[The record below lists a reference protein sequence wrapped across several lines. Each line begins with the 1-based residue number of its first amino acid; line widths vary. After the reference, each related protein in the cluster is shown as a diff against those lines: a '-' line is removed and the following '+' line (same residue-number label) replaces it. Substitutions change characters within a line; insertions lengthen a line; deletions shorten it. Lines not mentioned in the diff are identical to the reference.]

1 MLYIQCER
9 SMSQNVGEKG
19 LMCIVAFAW
28 QVLDEMPLCLISNRD
43 EFYHR
48 PSSALNA
55 WQNSSIVAGQDL
67 QSGGTWMGVTASGR
81 WAIVTN
87 FRNGRDQK
95 SYTTSRGHLI
105 QSFLESDLAPIRF
118 AQQLEQQQQDY
129 AGFNLFVG
137 DTEQAVYMSNRGEA
151 PQVLA
156 NGVYVVSNG
165 LMSEDWEKTRHLRK
179 RFTQEFLPM
188 LQQAQIAESAI
199 DAAAWDI
206 LEDERKV
213 IANLLPDTG
222 INPEMEALLS
232 STFIQSP
239 IYGTRCSNF
248 LRLTSREWH
257 WLEKSQ
263 QGEQQGRVVDLH
275 VDLNF

>member
-1 MLYIQCER
+1 MKNVVH
-9 SMSQNVGEKG
+9 SMCKDVRTE

-28 QVLDEMPLCLISNRD
+28 HVLDDMPLCLISNRD

-48 PSSALNA
+48 PSAVLHR
-55 WQNSSIVAGQDL
+55 WDNSSIIAGQDL
-67 QSGGTWMGVTASGR
+67 QSGGTWLGVTASGR

-87 FRNGRDQK
+87 FRNGRDKNQY
-95 SYTTSRGHLI
+95 STSRGHLI
-105 QSFLESDLAPIRF
+105 QDFLESDLAPFRF

-129 AGFNLFVG
+129 AGFNLFIG
-137 DTEQAVYMSNRGEA
+137 DRDQAVYMSNRGEA

-165 LMSEDWEKTRHLRK
+165 LMSEDWEKTKHLRK

-188 LQQAQIAESAI
+188 LQQSTITES
-199 DAAAWDI
+199 DLQYSVWDI
-206 LEDERKV
+206 LEDERK
-213 IANLLPDTG
+213 IIPDLLPDTG
-222 INPEMEALLS
+222 ISVEMEELLS

-248 LRLTSREWH
+248 LRLDSKQWH
-257 WLEKSQ
+257 WLEKTQ
-263 QGEQQGRVVDLH
+263 QGEQQGRIIEMKADLWK
-275 VDLNF
+275 

>member
-1 MLYIQCER
+1 
-9 SMSQNVGEKG
+9 
-19 LMCIVAFAW
+19 MCIVAFAW
-28 QVLDEMPLCLISNRD
+28 QVLEELPLCLISNRD

-48 PSSALNA
+48 PSIALHA
-55 WQNSSIVAGQDL
+55 WENSSIVAGQDL

-87 FRNGRDQK
+87 FRNGREQQQ
-95 SYTTSRGHLI
+95 YQTSRGHLI
-105 QSFLESDLAPIRF
+105 QDFLESDLAPIRF
-118 AQQLEQQQQDY
+118 AQMLEQRQQDY

-137 DTEQAVYMSNRGEA
+137 DTQQAVYMSNRGEA

-156 NGVYVVSNG
+156 KGVYVVSNG
-165 LMSEDWEKTRHLRK
+165 LMSEDWKKTMHLRK

-188 LQQAQIAESAI
+188 LQQPQISESDLEYAI
-199 DAAAWDI
+199 WDI

-213 IANLLPDTG
+213 IPELLPDTG
-222 INPEMEALLS
+222 ISKEMEALLS

-248 LRLTSREWH
+248 LRMTPTQWQ
-257 WLEKSQ
+257 WLEKAQ
-263 QGEQQGRVVDLH
+263 QGEQQGNIVRQQIML
-275 VDLNF
+275 LK

>member
-1 MLYIQCER
+1 
-9 SMSQNVGEKG
+9 
-19 LMCIVAFAW
+19 MCIVAFAW
-28 QVLDEMPLCLISNRD
+28 QVLEELPLCLISNRD

-48 PSSALNA
+48 PSVALHA
-55 WQNSSIVAGQDL
+55 WENSSIVAGQDL

-87 FRNGRDQK
+87 FRNGREQQQ
-95 SYTTSRGHLI
+95 YQTSRGHLI
-105 QSFLESDLAPIRF
+105 QDFLESDLAPIRF
-118 AQQLEQQQQDY
+118 AQMLEQKQQDY

-137 DTEQAVYMSNRGEA
+137 DTQQAVYMSNRGEA

-156 NGVYVVSNG
+156 KGVYVVSNG
-165 LMSEDWEKTRHLRK
+165 LMSEDWKKTMHLRK

-188 LQQAQIAESAI
+188 LQQPQISESDLEYAI
-199 DAAAWDI
+199 WDI

-213 IANLLPDTG
+213 IPELLPDTG
-222 INPEMEALLS
+222 ISKEMEALLS

-248 LRLTSREWH
+248 LRMTPTQWQ
-257 WLEKSQ
+257 WLEKVQ
-263 QGEQQGRVVDLH
+263 QGEQQGNIVRQQIMLMK
-275 VDLNF
+275 

>member
-1 MLYIQCER
+1 MKNVVH
-9 SMSQNVGEKG
+9 SMCKDVRTE

-28 QVLDEMPLCLISNRD
+28 HVLDDMPLCLISNRD
-43 EFYHR
+43 EFYYR
-48 PSSALNA
+48 PSAVLHQWEA
-55 WQNSSIVAGQDL
+55 SSIIAGQDL
-67 QSGGTWMGVTASGR
+67 QSGGTWMGVTESGR

-87 FRNGRDQK
+87 FRNGRDKNQY
-95 SYTTSRGHLI
+95 STSRGHLI

-137 DTEQAVYMSNRGEA
+137 DREQAVYMSNRGEA

-165 LMSEDWEKTRHLRK
+165 LMSEDWEKTKHLRK

-188 LQQAQIAESAI
+188 LQQSTITES
-199 DAAAWDI
+199 DLQYSVWDI
-206 LEDERKV
+206 LEDERK
-213 IANLLPDTG
+213 IIPDLLPDTG
-222 INPEMEALLS
+222 ITVEMEELLS

-248 LRLTSREWH
+248 LTMTESEWK
-257 WLEKSQ
+257 WIEKTQ
-263 QGEQQGRVVDLH
+263 QGEQQGLVMEINVD
-275 VDLNF
+275 VFK